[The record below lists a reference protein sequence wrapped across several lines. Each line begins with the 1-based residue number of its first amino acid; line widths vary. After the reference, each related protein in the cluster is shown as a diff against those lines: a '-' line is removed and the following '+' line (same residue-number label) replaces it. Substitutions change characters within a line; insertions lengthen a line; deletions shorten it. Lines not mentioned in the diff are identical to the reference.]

1 MEENF
6 QVASASVTDRGLS
19 EKRPQNEDSYLEL
32 SKFGI
37 FAVADGVGG
46 AQAGDVASQMAVEII
61 GEAFANKPES
71 ADAEDV
77 MRVAI
82 QRANSAIYQ
91 MSHDLPQLATM
102 ATTIVALHLSG
113 NIATIGH
120 VGDSRI
126 YRIDS
131 SGNITQETL
140 DHSVVAEEVRAGR
153 MTPEQAAVHPS
164 RNVISRALGAEATVE
179 IDLKTIMV
187 EPNTSFVLCSDGIT
201 RHIDDWEL
209 ESVFRAEQDLE
220 DICRRLKQICY
231 DRGAEDNLTAV
242 VVKIKGDEQVFEE
255 PAPIFVEEPE
265 EDTIAAARSPFDQVA
280 EPVVTREP
288 EQLISLDPLPA
299 HVEPEPYADNG
310 NVLEL
315 VPEPPP
321 AAIPEVVEPAPI
333 ELDFPG
339 EPEISEPEPVEP
351 EITEPALVESLPIQ
365 EIAEVSPAPV
375 FAQSAYSAEPTP
387 PVFEAPP
394 RRIEPVAEP
403 KRTGF
408 LGGFLSSFLLLILG
422 GLLGA
427 AGMYFLFQ
435 PQTVGQP
442 DQPQQTPVLQ
452 PTAPPK
458 FASFEKLRR
467 DVDADPEKY
476 LEANKAYTPDADAA
490 DFYLKGRAFL
500 RLSNYF
506 EAKQAL
512 LEAKKRLK
520 PDSDDAATLDTEIAL
535 ALAVIANA
543 PASESL
549 RTDLANWANA
559 ANAAKANSNMSA
571 ANSNTAN
578 TNHAVNANR

>member
-32 SKFGI
+32 SKHGI

-102 ATTIVALHLSG
+102 ATTVVALHLSG
-113 NIATIGH
+113 NIATVGH

-126 YRIDS
+126 YRVDS

-179 IDLKTIMV
+179 VDMKTIMV
-187 EPNTSFVLCSDGIT
+187 EPNTSFMLCSDGIT

-255 PAPIFVEEPE
+255 SAPIFIEDPE
-265 EDTIAAARSPFDQVA
+265 EDTVATVRSPFDQVA
-280 EPVVTREP
+280 EPVITREP
-288 EQLISLDPLPA
+288 EQLISLAPIPA
-299 HVEPEPYADNG
+299 HIQPEPNADNG

-315 VPEPPP
+315 VPDAPP
-321 AAIPEVVEPAPI
+321 AVMPEVGPEPI
-333 ELDFPG
+333 ELDPLS
-339 EPEISEPEPVEP
+339 EPEIAEPAVVEP
-351 EITEPALVESLPIQ
+351 LPIQ
-365 EIAEVSPAPV
+365 EIVETSPTQV
-375 FAQSAYSAEPTP
+375 FAEPVPIAPTP
-387 PVFEAPP
+387 KVFAEPP
-394 RRIEPVAEP
+394 RRIESVVEP
-403 KRTGF
+403 KRRGF
-408 LGGFLSSFLLLILG
+408 LGGFLSSFLLLVLG

-435 PQTVGQP
+435 PQTVEQ
-442 DQPQQTPVLQ
+442 QPQAQ
-452 PTAPPK
+452 PQASPALLPKSDNPPLTAYEEARRNVDKDPK
-458 FASFEKLRR
+458 KF
-467 DVDADPEKY
+467 
-476 LEANKAYTPDADAA
+476 LEANKEWSPSTDAA
-490 DFYLKGRAFL
+490 DL
-500 RLSNYF
+500 
-506 EAKQAL
+506 
-512 LEAKKRLK
+512 
-520 PDSDDAATLDTEIAL
+520 
-535 ALAVIANA
+535 
-543 PASESL
+543 
-549 RTDLANWANA
+549 
-559 ANAAKANSNMSA
+559 
-571 ANSNTAN
+571 
-578 TNHAVNANR
+578 

>member
-32 SKFGI
+32 SKHGI

-102 ATTIVALHLSG
+102 ATTVVALHLSG
-113 NIATIGH
+113 NIATVGH

-126 YRIDS
+126 YRVDS

-179 IDLKTIMV
+179 VDMKTIMV
-187 EPNTSFVLCSDGIT
+187 EPNTSFMLCSDGIT

-209 ESVFRAEQDLE
+209 ESVFRVEQDLE

-255 PAPIFVEEPE
+255 SAPIFIEDPE
-265 EDTIAAARSPFDQVA
+265 EDTVATVRSPFDQVA
-280 EPVVTREP
+280 EPVITREP
-288 EQLISLDPLPA
+288 EQLISLDPIPA
-299 HVEPEPYADNG
+299 HIQPEPNADNG

-315 VPEPPP
+315 VPDSPP
-321 AAIPEVVEPAPI
+321 AVMPEVELEPI
-333 ELDFPG
+333 ELDPLS
-339 EPEISEPEPVEP
+339 EPEIAEPAVVEP
-351 EITEPALVESLPIQ
+351 LPIQ
-365 EIAEVSPAPV
+365 EIVETSPTHVFPEPVVPVARTPQV
-375 FAQSAYSAEPTP
+375 FAEPS
-387 PVFEAPP
+387 

-403 KRTGF
+403 KRSGF
-408 LGGFLSSFLLLILG
+408 LGNFLSSFLLLILG

-427 AGMYFLFQ
+427 AGMYALFQ
-435 PQTVGQP
+435 PRTVDQP
-442 DQPQQTPVLQ
+442 TQDQPQATPALS
-452 PTAPPK
+452 PKSDNPPLTAYEE
-458 FASFEKLRR
+458 ARR
-467 DVDADPEKY
+467 NVDKDPEKY
-476 LEANKAYTPDADAA
+476 LDANKEWSPGTDAA
-490 DFYLKGRAFL
+490 DLYLIGRALL
-500 RLSNYF
+500 RRGDFYDAKRALT
-506 EAKQAL
+506 EARKN
-512 LEAKKRLK
+512 LK
-520 PDSDDAATLDTEIAL
+520 PTDPDAATLDMDIAV
-535 ALAVIANA
+535 ALAVINSA
-543 PASESL
+543 PASEAV
-549 RTDLANWANA
+549 TKDLNEWANA
-559 ANAAKANSNMSA
+559 ATNVSVNSNATSNANPANANRANSN
-571 ANSNTAN
+571 
-578 TNHAVNANR
+578 ANR

>member
-19 EKRPQNEDSYLEL
+19 EKRPQNEDSYLEM
-32 SKFGI
+32 SKHGI

-102 ATTIVALHLSG
+102 ATTVVALHLSG
-113 NIATIGH
+113 NIATVGH

-126 YRIDS
+126 YRVDS

-179 IDLKTIMV
+179 VDMKTIMV
-187 EPNTSFVLCSDGIT
+187 EPNTSFILCSDGIT

-255 PAPIFVEEPE
+255 PAPIFLEEPE
-265 EDTIAAARSPFDQVA
+265 EDTVATVRSPFDQVA
-280 EPVVTREP
+280 EPVITREP
-288 EQLISLDPLPA
+288 EQLISLDPI
-299 HVEPEPYADNG
+299 PEHIQPERNADNG

-315 VPEPPP
+315 VPDAPP
-321 AAIPEVVEPAPI
+321 AVLPEVEPAPF
-333 ELDFPG
+333 ELDPLG
-339 EPEISEPEPVEP
+339 EPEIAEPAAVEP
-351 EITEPALVESLPIQ
+351 LPIQ
-365 EIAEVSPAPV
+365 EIVETSPTHVFPEPVVPVARTPQV
-375 FAQSAYSAEPTP
+375 FAEPS
-387 PVFEAPP
+387 
-394 RRIEPVAEP
+394 RRIEPVVEP
-403 KRTGF
+403 KRSGF
-408 LGGFLSSFLLLILG
+408 LGGFLSSFLLLVLG

-435 PQTVGQP
+435 PQTVEQ
-442 DQPQQTPVLQ
+442 QPQAQ
-452 PTAPPK
+452 PQASPALLPKSDNPPLTAYEEARRNVDKDPK
-458 FASFEKLRR
+458 KF
-467 DVDADPEKY
+467 
-476 LEANKAYTPDADAA
+476 LEANKEWSPSTDAA
-490 DFYLKGRAFL
+490 DLYLIGRALL
-500 RLSNYF
+500 RIGDFYNAKRALT
-506 EAKQAL
+506 EARKN
-512 LEAKKRLK
+512 LK
-520 PDSDDAATLDTEIAL
+520 PTEPDAATLDMDIAV
-535 ALAVIANA
+535 ALAVINSA
-543 PASESL
+543 PASEAV
-549 RTDLANWANA
+549 TKDLNEWANA
-559 ANAAKANSNMSA
+559 ATNVSVNSNAASNANSANANRANSN
-571 ANSNTAN
+571 
-578 TNHAVNANR
+578 ANR